1 VSQPSRIIL
10 SPAQRAILD
19 RLHAGEILAASFDLR
34 KNLPFYW
41 RQAGD
46 LWACRQEKAASRQAI
61 GRLLYEGLAATKYD
75 KQGYI
80 QIVETQYGKGLFD
93 AGK

>member
-1 VSQPSRIIL
+1 MSQPSQIIL
-10 SPAQRAILD
+10 SRAQRAILD
-19 RLHAGEILAASFDLR
+19 RLHAGEILAANFDLR
-34 KNLPFYW
+34 KKLPFYW
-41 RQAGD
+41 RHAGD
-46 LWACRQEKAASRQAI
+46 LWVHKQEKAASRQAI
-61 GRLLYEGLAATKYD
+61 GRLIYEGLAAKKYD